1 MPQHNRSEPVG
12 HYQEA
17 KEAGVPDVLCDWKSA
32 RARARAHACAS
43 LAPARPCAPKPLC
56 SSTHSLT
63 HACHAQ
69 VDPAA
74 AIIRNRTEQ
83 QQAGGAE
90 IESAK
95 KTSKK
100 RKAPD
105 REYGD
110 VLCVKKK
117 VCACMQV
124 CVDDYFA

>member
-1 MPQHNRSEPVG
+1 
-12 HYQEA
+12 
-17 KEAGVPDVLCDWKSA
+17 
-32 RARARAHACAS
+32 
-43 LAPARPCAPKPLC
+43 
-56 SSTHSLT
+56 
-63 HACHAQ
+63 